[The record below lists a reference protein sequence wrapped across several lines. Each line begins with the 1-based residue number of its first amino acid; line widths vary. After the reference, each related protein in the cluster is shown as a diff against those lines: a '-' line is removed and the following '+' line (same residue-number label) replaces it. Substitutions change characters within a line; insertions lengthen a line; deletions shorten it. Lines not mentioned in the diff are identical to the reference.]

1 MAKLRLISAH
11 GETVLEWNPGQA
23 AAGEAAAQTALC
35 QAERLFLTAS
45 ARGATAFQ
53 VVDGQPLAPLVGFDP
68 QLVETILVPRIAG
81 GAISPHDLNL
91 MTQAGM
97 TRLEDELERLRTV
110 ERDELA
116 GRLREARESPGDQSD
131 NLELLEAQRDYSLL
145 EARIADLE
153 FALAQAQVV
162 QAPTGDHAEVGSVVH
177 VSDEDGEEEAYT
189 LVGPAEADP
198 RRGLISI
205 ASPVGHALFGT
216 QAGDETVVETP
227 NGSRRLKVI
236 RIS

>member
-1 MAKLRLISAH
+1 MAKLRLISAR
-11 GETVLEWNPGQA
+11 GETVVEWNPGQA
-23 AAGEAAAQTALC
+23 AAGQVTARQALGEA
-35 QAERLFLTAS
+35 EHLFLAAS

-53 VVDGQPLAPLVGFDP
+53 LVDGQPRARLDRFDP
-68 QLVETILVPRIAG
+68 RLPDTILVPRMAG
-81 GAISPHDLNL
+81 GAISHHDLNL

-153 FALAQAQVV
+153 YALAQAQVV
-162 QAPTGDHAEVGSVVH
+162 KAPTGDRAEVGSVVQVH
-177 VSDEDGEEEAYT
+177 DEDGEEESYT

-205 ASPVGHALFGT
+205 ASPVGQALFGSH
-216 QAGDETVVETP
+216 AGYETVVETP
-227 NGSRRLKVI
+227 NGARRLKVI
-236 RIS
+236 KIS

>member
-1 MAKLRLISAH
+1 MAKLRLISAR
-11 GETVLEWNPGQA
+11 GETVVEWNPGYA
-23 AAGEAAAQTALC
+23 AAGQVAARQAQAE
-35 QAERLFLTAS
+35 AERLFLTAR

-53 VVDGQPLAPLVGFDP
+53 LVAGQPPAGLDRFDP
-68 QLVETILVPRIAG
+68 RIPETVLVPRIAG
-81 GAISPHDLNL
+81 GAVSHHDLNL

-116 GRLREARESPGDQSD
+116 ARLREARESPGDQSD

-162 QAPTGDHAEVGSVVH
+162 KAPTGDRAEVGSVVQ
-177 VSDEDGEEEAYT
+177 VNDEDGEEESYT

-205 ASPVGHALFGT
+205 ASPVGNALFGSR
-216 QAGDETVVETP
+216 AGDETIVETP
-227 NGSRRLKVI
+227 NGARRLKVI
-236 RIS
+236 KIN